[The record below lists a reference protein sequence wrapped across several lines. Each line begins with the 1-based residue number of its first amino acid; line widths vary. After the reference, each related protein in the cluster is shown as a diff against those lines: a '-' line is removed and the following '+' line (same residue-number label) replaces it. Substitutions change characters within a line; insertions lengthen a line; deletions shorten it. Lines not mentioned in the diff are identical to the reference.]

1 MVDNDNSKADSAA
14 SKFENDIT
22 KAESTAPKPENEN
35 AKTSSANPKPKKQP
49 GILRRSA
56 RFVWK
61 YKKTSLFVTG
71 IAYLA
76 YRRYH
81 SQMEEAK
88 KNRIYPHTVL
98 TWRITNETIV
108 EQSEKATSG
117 FSKIRRLVQSLT
129 RSEQEIA
136 ILDALWT
143 LEKAAEDPR
152 VHSIVVR
159 VAPSSRDQGEPITSG
174 LGLAQTQE
182 LRNALL
188 VFREKKEKQLGEG
201 KGRSYFYIDS
211 FNDQST
217 YYLASAFSD
226 IIVQPTGYLP
236 LTGVSSTQFFFKDLA
251 DKLGIKPFV
260 ETRKEYKSI
269 ASQYS
274 QTSMPTKQRENM
286 VSILE
291 SLNSMFIADIG
302 SARKNFIAASLQKTN
317 KLDERY
323 FSAAAIVRNAME
335 EGPLNALDAINLGLI
350 TQTGYILDV
359 ESIIGPRKAVS
370 FSKYQA
376 ACVYEMRK
384 NDEELEQENSF
395 AEMYSKFKPD
405 ILKPLKNIS
414 RLLDDE
420 RPITVG
426 VVYLNGAIVRSGSNG
441 AGIIS
446 KAIMDAG
453 KDTSVL
459 AIVLRIDSGGGDVI
473 ASDTIGAAVDYVQK
487 HFGKPVIA
495 SYSNMAA
502 SGAYYASTSCKKIFA
517 SPGTIT
523 GSIGVASMRP
533 IFTRKLLDYI
543 GTNVEEI
550 YTIPNQTKS
559 AFREPEGAELARFQR
574 SIDKIY
580 EDFTSRVAEGRGYTS
595 EQVEAVARGQVFTG
609 VQALYNG
616 LVDELGGFT
625 RAIEAAAQMGYDER
639 ETIVS
644 SLGGYYKDKLV
655 NNVVYTINVLQDLK
669 KKEIDEAAALGI
681 DVSDHDAKLAED
693 NRPVSPENIKITIKT
708 KMDGKDKTTNTPVA
722 QENNNGENSDT
733 PAEQETKE
741 PYKADILNNI
751 RIKVFP
757 EKSLI
762 KSIVSQI
769 TGDDDSDIDK
779 FSSSNGSAISELTDS
794 GFESPYFQLQAS
806 FRSAVSKA
814 LQRELEQLVSQNKL
828 QATASKWEKEQRE
841 PKAEMDNI
849 KFD

>member
-98 TWRITNETIV
+98 TWRITNETI
-108 EQSEKATSG
+108 
-117 FSKIRRLVQSLT
+117 LT

-182 LRNALL
+182 LR
-188 VFREKKEKQLGEG
+188 

-806 FRSAVSKA
+806 FRSAVSKT